1 MESGHVGAAR
11 VLVPVSDSSDV
22 FQSRI
27 LAPLQSAYLYEESK
41 QSFKYKSAV
50 LIKNE
55 QLEEK
60 YNAFREK
67 RRQAG
72 YSEEDLKET
81 FGFLLFD
88 DVNQA
93 HLFGETG
100 LLTGKSACTTLGD
113 PIKGVYISMY
123 SDCLDLNRW
132 YQGKSGYVAIIKL
145 TKGRVKKVPENYTQ
159 NFTAPTVGFDCHESE
174 ELSSV
179 SSKTSSFLAFERT
192 QYYLYELLDE
202 ESSETALSPS
212 AAVPFA
218 IVSFSYTDTKA
229 IRTPQATSEKK
240 KLVRDYMAWR
250 GQLQIGTQSYD
261 VGLRSTKGALIPT
274 KLPPVVKVEKAIS
287 MIDLMQLLPK
297 AAFETC
303 FSAEVFLG
311 GLYCSLYELVPS
323 EAKDTNSL
331 SQLLQ
336 EIKEKDIALTVPLN
350 DGGFLILLHSSHFS
364 PIDDNALNAS
374 EVLQGMFI
382 FPGSRVIKRGTKSG
396 QIKATIS
403 SEILQV
409 LPVLSYAEGVVEKT
423 PLNSTEELCDVLRQH
438 MQSYAELINPGLDLC
453 PSREVSLFPDQ
464 YDVLDDH
471 TNLYSSPEWT
481 DKARQS
487 FRSYMSK
494 PVSFQ
499 LPVSMASEILAAD
512 EGEQREDLDDN
523 IYCLSFP
530 EEAPTNPIGM
540 GSEDQLTDQK
550 SPVNAV
556 TSVENCLISTGAQ
569 VDFITVPQNVVPNDL
584 QAEDATE
591 DNSKSDLTALSK
603 TYDTGAKTPLSSPTS
618 DDMSAELI
626 VSITSAEQ
634 TVTDESLN
642 VISSMTATKHDDFQ
656 ISGFS
661 AAKLQTAGV
670 NSLHKTVK
678 IKTIDCPEVTNSS
691 ETKRRKLLKGHSK
704 IWPSLEKKPK
714 ACVETESSGDS
725 QLNNLLDI
733 DGRKLSRKC
742 NFGKLLY
749 KKKVRCVTHGSAVA
763 EEKKTDPGQQSSEDA
778 ILMDLELC
786 PLRRKTERWELKPV
800 ISECGRILVPHGSVA
815 FAEQIQSLK
824 HKFQCTIDEQCSEK
838 MLVDASVNDHKK
850 VEMEQESNTVPLTA
864 VDKTDDIISTDG
876 RNLFENIV
884 ASFTN
889 NENSLFR
896 QSDNCSLPLHPVSSE
911 HSSKNDGTDT
921 PPTEVKGTGTL
932 LPGKCAKKGE
942 FSLSKLKSVLLKAK
956 RKNNVLVSKETT
968 TGIAHT
974 EPCLSVSKETTTG
987 IAHTEPRLSVSKE
1000 TTTGI
1005 AHTEPRLTKGKDDAE
1020 ALEALTSVQ
1029 DTNVDVKEV
1038 TNMLSVDPRFA
1049 YALGLTPK
1057 ENPDKVQ
1064 KSEGQDSQFK
1074 EVSSETQEQALSNK
1088 QSQILQN
1095 PPSIFTRR
1103 GRIKMLK
1110 KHQGISEDNI
1120 KKKWWLHFQTPTHFP
1135 KLKHKEGFR
1144 DNSVRKTGTEKLNN
1158 ACSSTEAL
1166 NLLADL
1172 ALSASIDKVP
1182 PQPALEGKSETS
1194 FKKCGLIKDVPSAG
1208 QESLLHS
1215 LLRQPAARFI
1225 QPLETSSP
1233 SPPVEDREL
1242 VGLISKEHGYSLP
1255 SSFSLLLGLP
1265 GTTFRVAPLSG
1276 STRLLHHQQHLS
1288 RDHTVR
1294 PSVGQEDRHER
1305 NHCRTSEYQNK
1316 CLVRREKFSHSRTI
1330 VNKDK
1335 SVSVTRQW
1343 KENYDF
1349 SRDSKFASVS
1359 KGRAIV
1365 RALHG
1370 PWDSSVQDISDELRL
1385 IVHMWIG
1392 LFYSRST
1399 ARFFQ
1404 DDSNFTNLCSEESDS
1419 LEMSCEMVSPPAQS
1433 ENRANSFGAFPSP
1446 TDSQDPSI
1454 SKVLD
1459 LSKNDNFVVDQGS
1472 VILDLSL
1479 RNSCAETVTL
1489 DPQINS
1495 DKSSVSSELKEASDI
1510 LNTPKSSVGLQEART
1525 LQCYKPMVHV
1535 TETINEVNDL
1545 RSNYANEETSS
1556 PSQKADCL
1564 DCIDKPS
1571 FEDDG
1576 SLTHAREEIKSVSIW
1591 TGNLVTPFW
1600 IGHMLH
1606 GYNKEKTHE
1615 NNNIENS
1622 QTTGICLVKKQAT
1635 DSLKSM
1641 TNEETESDEADDVL
1655 CIDENYESQP
1665 KDGEEWEVKENP
1677 CQEKD
1682 IQPSP
1687 KVIHK
1692 WDSTKQ
1698 QLGIGCNGYC
1708 FENEKQLPR
1717 EGPKPVSPGQTENVA
1732 EEDNCGKE
1740 DELDCVSHDS
1750 DLSDQS
1756 LPMKCDGLESVQDC
1770 FTDCSRQAP
1779 FDEQPPQACH
1789 DAQLRKPC
1797 ANDSALTD
1805 EHAISEEAP
1814 CTPHENEPFCDESA
1828 DEENPVKYTCL
1839 AEEAP
1844 HEEAPCQKAELLV
1857 SDESTCSVNGSS
1869 AAGFIPQTKD
1879 SLEMRGSNDPDDQ
1892 KTKSVVLE
1900 RKDNNASQEELF
1912 HHQSHS
1918 PPSEVIKKD
1927 EAEEASTK
1935 ETNLKMNITNEEL
1948 EKAHKEVVIPFIAT
1962 DVVQLHISNPQ
1973 GKIDVQGQKGIP
1985 FNSETAH
1992 PDKLTE
1998 VSSSSIM
2005 YRKEEEVN
2013 AGTISLLDGS
2023 KTNQSLVFGSEADNR
2038 CPTPTLDEVPC
2049 DCIPCSLPGGSTEKT
2064 CINITA
2070 RCLSRSSTP
2079 LNLEKPLEQK
2089 LCYPSRVHRDPSPHY
2104 VQHSDEQRT
2113 LNVLKCLETFL
2124 SNSKRTDKSNQIETT
2139 DTKNGLDQKPNLSSK
2154 HLSTSSADIMNNKLG
2169 NLKPVVVSTSTS
2181 QELPKESSG
2190 HLVSSLKNKL
2200 EEVLGPQHSFERTD
2214 ITKDTSIGQDDCHS
2228 YRSTPSAQCLQTIK
2242 PNIDQDGHKT
2252 TSESNLNDGPGSFN
2266 QRPVMAVKPSKNDE
2280 SQSDHSSKDGQI
2292 EYSPTNAPPTTMPLE
2307 KTECFIENSGLNDEN
2322 QKLSEFS
2329 TKGYQLSIVNDGNS
2343 NSDEATLAP
2352 LDPPD
2357 KYQRGSMILSSALSK
2372 QSVELAKSD
2381 QHQGFFTHSL
2391 LEKVGET
2398 IKENPKMDQKD
2409 GSEASTLFGDDND
2422 TSITEESLIPG
2433 PQTSLTC
2440 TVFNTGRKR
2449 PYSFLEEVS
2458 RRCLQDD
2465 PTQASMEQE
2474 CLIFSDQMKQL
2485 LKSSKRGQISKQDTD
2500 DTLTLSCAS
2509 PLTVHFSSLE
2519 EQEDSMDLLD
2529 APSLAGQKIKVDMS
2543 DRKNTEDEKA
2553 MHPQNLSQ
2561 KTDNLKEH
2569 VDVSAVT
2576 AKSARLYEAM
2586 MDDIC
2591 GVRKAPLRPKHLMNR
2606 GYKNIEPSNP
2616 FDFCDQMK
2624 REMDES
2630 FRSKLN
2636 SVVKKSCKT
2645 KYRFYILAT
2654 SDDAVFEETKA
2665 QLESVG
2671 HTSIQPSK
2679 FFLGEGSSS
2688 SLLIVLRNEDIA
2700 EHICKVPH
2708 LLELKKSPGVQFAG
2722 IDEPDDVVNLT
2733 HQELFTRGGFLM
2745 FDNAALESLSLCD
2758 MKKCSD
2764 ILQELGRTGKWKWML
2779 HYRDSRRL
2787 KENARLNSEAKEKKC
2802 FLNSCQDSGILEF
2815 LPYHKCDHTSRD
2827 QPDYLTCLVRLQVQ
2841 NISARYPLFITDAT
2855 TDGTFGI
2862 NGILTMTVNSFLT
2875 KSPSET
2881 LL

>member
-1 MESGHVGAAR
+1 MESGHVGAAH
-11 VLVPVSDSSDV
+11 VLVPVPDSSDV
-22 FQSRI
+22 FQNRI

-55 QLEEK
+55 PLEEK
-60 YNAFREK
+60 YNAYRA
-67 RRQAG
+67 RRSEAG

-113 PIKGVYISMY
+113 PSKGVYISMY

-132 YQGKSGYVAIIKL
+132 YQGKSGYVAIIRL

-159 NFTAPTVGFDCHESE
+159 NFTAPTVGFDCHESG
-174 ELSSV
+174 ELASV

-202 ESSETALSPS
+202 EIGETAPSPS

-229 IRTPQATSEKK
+229 ILVTPQATSEKK

-274 KLPPVVKVEKAIS
+274 KLPPVVKVDRAIS
-287 MIDLMQLLPK
+287 MLDLMQLLPK

-303 FSAEVFLG
+303 FSTEVFLG

-331 SQLLQ
+331 SPLLQ
-336 EIKEKDIALTVPLN
+336 EIKEKDLALTVPLK
-350 DGGFLILLHSSHFS
+350 DGGFLILLHPSHFP

-382 FPGSRVIKRGTKSG
+382 FPGSRVVKRGTSG
-396 QIKATIS
+396 QKKATIS

-409 LPVLSYAEGVVEKT
+409 LPVLSYAEGLVEKT

-438 MQSYAELINPGLDLC
+438 MQSYAELINPVLDLSL
-453 PSREVSLFPDQ
+453 SREVSLFPDQ

-471 TNLYSSPEWT
+471 RHLYSSPEWT

-487 FRSYMSK
+487 FRSYMRK

-499 LPVSMASEILAAD
+499 LPVSMASEVLAAE
-512 EGEQREDLDDN
+512 EGEQGEDLEDN
-523 IYCLSFP
+523 IYCVSFP
-530 EEAPTNPIGM
+530 EEAPTNPIGT

-550 SPVNAV
+550 SPVNAE

-569 VDFITVPQNVVPNDL
+569 VDSITGPQNVVPKDL
-584 QAEDATE
+584 QADDTTE
-591 DNSKSDLTALSK
+591 ENSKSALTALSK
-603 TYDTGAKTPLSSPTS
+603 TFDTEAKTPLSSPKS

-634 TVTDESLN
+634 TVTNESLN

-661 AAKLQTAGV
+661 AAKLQTEGV

-678 IKTIDCPEVTNSS
+678 IKTIDCLEVIDSS
-691 ETKRRKLLKGHSK
+691 ETKRRKVRKGHSK
-704 IWPSLEKKPK
+704 VWLRLKRRTK

-725 QLNNLLDI
+725 RLNNLLDI
-733 DGRKLSRKC
+733 DRRKLSRKC
-742 NFGKLLY
+742 NFGKLLS
-749 KKKVRCVTHGSAVA
+749 KNKKVRFVTDGLAVA
-763 EEKKTDPGQQSSEDA
+763 EDKKPDPAQQSSGDA
-778 ILMDLELC
+778 ILMDFELC
-786 PLRRKTERWELKPV
+786 PQRRKALRWELKPV
-800 ISECGRILVPHGSVA
+800 ISECGRILVPHGAVA
-815 FAEQIQSLK
+815 VPEQIQSLK
-824 HKFQCTIDEQCSEK
+824 HKFQCTKDEQCAEK
-838 MLVDASVNDHKK
+838 MLVDASLNDHKK
-850 VEMEQESNTVPLTA
+850 VEMEQDSVPLTA
-864 VDKTDDIISTDG
+864 MDKTDDIISTDG
-876 RNLFENIV
+876 RNLFDNIV
-884 ASFTN
+884 ASLTN
-889 NENSLFR
+889 NENSLLR
-896 QSDNCSLPLHPVSSE
+896 QSDNCSWPLHPVSTE
-911 HSSKNDGTDT
+911 HSSNNDGTDT
-921 PPTEVKGTGTL
+921 PPTEVKESGPL
-932 LPGKCAKKGE
+932 LTGKCAKKGE
-942 FSLSKLKSVLLKAK
+942 FDLRKLKSVLLKAK

-968 TGIAHT
+968 TGIAH
-974 EPCLSVSKETTTG
+974 
-987 IAHTEPRLSVSKE
+987 AEPRLKE
-1000 TTTGI
+1000 D
-1005 AHTEPRLTKGKDDAE
+1005 KDDAE

-1038 TNMLSVDPRFA
+1038 RNMLSVDPRFA

-1064 KSEGQDSQFK
+1064 KSEVQVSQFK
-1074 EVSSETQEQALSNK
+1074 EDSSETQEQALSNK
-1088 QSQILQN
+1088 QSQVLQS

-1120 KKKWWLHFQTPTHFP
+1120 KKNWWLHFQTPNRLPTD
-1135 KLKHKEGFR
+1135 KLKPKEGSR
-1144 DNSVRKTGTEKLNN
+1144 DNSVRKTDMEQLNN

-1182 PQPALEGKSETS
+1182 PQPALEGKPETS
-1194 FKKCGLIKDVPSAG
+1194 FKKCGLRKDVPSAG

-1215 LLRQPAARFI
+1215 LLRQPAAKFI
-1225 QPLETSSP
+1225 QPLETSSS

-1265 GTTFRVAPLSG
+1265 GTTFRVTPLNG

-1288 RDHTVR
+1288 RDHTVG
-1294 PSVGQEDRHER
+1294 PTFGQEDRHER
-1305 NHCRTSEYQNK
+1305 NHYGTSEFQKK
-1316 CLVRREKFSHSRTI
+1316 CLERREKFRHSRTI

-1359 KGRAIV
+1359 KGRAVV

-1404 DDSNFTNLCSEESDS
+1404 DDSNFTNLCSKENDS

-1433 ENRANSFGAFPSP
+1433 ENRANSVGAFPSP
-1446 TDSQDPSI
+1446 TDSQDPST
-1454 SKVLD
+1454 STVLD
-1459 LSKNDNFVVDQGS
+1459 LSKNDNFACDQGS

-1479 RNSCAETVTL
+1479 RNSRAETVTL
-1489 DPQINS
+1489 DPQINCE
-1495 DKSSVSSELKEASDI
+1495 KSSVSSELKEASHI
-1510 LNTPKSSVGLQEART
+1510 LNTLKSSVGLQEARK
-1525 LQCYKPMVHV
+1525 LQCYKPMVNV

-1545 RSNYANEETSS
+1545 RNNYGNEETSS
-1556 PSQKADCL
+1556 PSQKDDCL

-1571 FEDDG
+1571 FGDDG
-1576 SLTHAREEIKSVSIW
+1576 TFTHGREEIKSVSIW
-1591 TGNLVTPFW
+1591 TGNLQTPLL
-1600 IGHMLH
+1600 ISYLLH
-1606 GYNKEKTHE
+1606 ERNKEKTHV
-1615 NNNIENS
+1615 NSSFQNS
-1622 QTTGICLVKKQAT
+1622 QTTGLGLVQKQVT
-1635 DSLKSM
+1635 DSPKSM
-1641 TNEETESDEADDVL
+1641 TNEEAESDKEDVL
-1655 CIDENYESQP
+1655 YIDEDDEILP
-1665 KDGEEWEVKENP
+1665 KDGGKWEMKENRG
-1677 CQEKD
+1677 QEKD
-1682 IQPSP
+1682 LQASP
-1687 KVIHK
+1687 KLIHK
-1692 WDSTKQ
+1692 WDDSTKQ
-1698 QLGIGCNGYC
+1698 QLGIGCNGY
-1708 FENEKQLPR
+1708 FLENEKQLSR
-1717 EGPKPVSPGQTENVA
+1717 EGPKPISPGQTANVA

-1740 DELDCVSHDS
+1740 DELDCVSKDR

-1779 FDEQPPQACH
+1779 FDEQPPQASH
-1789 DAQLRKPC
+1789 DAQLKKPWT
-1797 ANDSALTD
+1797 NDSTLTD
-1805 EHAISEEAP
+1805 EHAIAEEAP
-1814 CTPHENEPFCDESA
+1814 CTPHENEPLCDESA
-1828 DEENPVKYTCL
+1828 DEEIPVKYTCL

-1844 HEEAPCQKAELLV
+1844 CEEALCQKAVLLV
-1857 SDESTCSVNGSS
+1857 SDESTCSLNGSS

-1879 SLEMRGSNDPDDQ
+1879 CLEMTGNDDPDDQ

-1900 RKDNNASQEELF
+1900 RKDNTASQEELF

-1918 PPSEVIKKD
+1918 PPSEVIEKA
-1927 EAEEASTK
+1927 EAEDALTK
-1935 ETNLKMNITNEEL
+1935 ETNRKMRITNEDF
-1948 EKAHKEVVIPFIAT
+1948 EKAHSEVVIPFIAS
-1962 DVVQLHISNPQ
+1962 DIVQLHISHSH
-1973 GKIDVQGQKGIP
+1973 GKMDVQGQKGIP
-1985 FNSETAH
+1985 LNSETAQL
-1992 PDKLTE
+1992 DKPTA
-1998 VSSSSIM
+1998 VSSYSIM

-2013 AGTISLLDGS
+2013 AGQISLLDVS
-2023 KTNQSLVFGSEADNR
+2023 ETKQPSVFGSEADNR

-2049 DCIPCSLPGGSTEKT
+2049 KCIPCSLPGGSTEKT
-2064 CINITA
+2064 CLNITA
-2070 RCLSRSSTP
+2070 KCLSRSSTH

-2089 LCYPSRVHRDPSPHY
+2089 LCYPLRVHRDPSPHY

-2124 SNSKRTDKSNQIETT
+2124 SISKRTNKSNQIETT
-2139 DTKNGLDQKPNLSSK
+2139 DAKISLDQKPN
-2154 HLSTSSADIMNNKLG
+2154 LSTSSADIMNKKLG
-2169 NLKPVVVSTSTS
+2169 NLKPVLVSTSTS
-2181 QELPKESSG
+2181 QESSG
-2190 HLVSSLKNKL
+2190 HLVLSFKNKL
-2200 EEVLGPQHSFERTD
+2200 EEVLGAQLQQQNKDSPLPQHSFERTD
-2214 ITKDTSIGQDDCHS
+2214 ITKDTSIGKDCHP
-2228 YRSTPSAQCLQTIK
+2228 YRSTPSAQCLQTIE

-2252 TSESNLNDGPGSFN
+2252 TSESNLNDGPGSYN

-2280 SQSDHSSKDGQI
+2280 NQSDHSSKDGQI
-2292 EYSPTNAPPTTMPLE
+2292 EYAPTYAPPTTMPLE
-2307 KTECFIENSGLNDEN
+2307 KTECFIENSGLNYEDP
-2322 QKLSEFS
+2322 KLSGFP
-2329 TKGYQLSIVNDGNS
+2329 TKSYQLSIVNDC
-2343 NSDEATLAP
+2343 NSDEATFAH

-2357 KYQRGSMILSSALSK
+2357 KYQRGSTILSSALSK
-2372 QSVELAKSD
+2372 QSVDLSKSD
-2381 QHQGFFTHSL
+2381 QHQGFFTHSSP
-2391 LEKVGET
+2391 EKVGKT

-2409 GSEASTLFGDDND
+2409 GSEASTLIGDDYD
-2422 TSITEESLIPG
+2422 TNITEESLIPG
-2433 PQTSLTC
+2433 PQTSLMC

-2449 PYSFLEEVS
+2449 PYSFLEEIS
-2458 RRCLQDD
+2458 RRCLEDD

-2474 CLIFSDQMKQL
+2474 CLIFSDQMKHL
-2485 LKSSKRGQISKQDTD
+2485 LKRSKRGQTSEQDTD

-2519 EQEDSMDLLD
+2519 EQEDSLDLLD
-2529 APSLAGQKIKVDMS
+2529 APSLTRQKIKVDMS
-2543 DRKNTEDEKA
+2543 DRKNTEDEKT

-2569 VDVSAVT
+2569 ADVSVVT
-2576 AKSARLYEAM
+2576 ANSARLYEAM
-2586 MDDIC
+2586 MDGIC
-2591 GVRKAPLRPKHLMNR
+2591 GARKAPLRPEHLVNR
-2606 GYKNIEPSNP
+2606 GSKNIEPSNP

-2624 REMDES
+2624 REMDEC

-2671 HTSIQPSK
+2671 HTYIQPSK

-2688 SLLIVLRNEDIA
+2688 SLLIILRNEDIA

-2802 FLNSCQDSGILEF
+2802 FLNSCQESGILEF

-2855 TDGTFGI
+2855 TDGAFGR
-2862 NGILTMTVNSFLT
+2862 NGILTMTLNSFLT

>member
-1 MESGHVGAAR
+1 MESGQVGAAR
-11 VLVPVSDSSDV
+11 VLVPVPDSSDD

-27 LAPLQSAYLYEESK
+27 LDPLQSAYLYEESK

-55 QLEEK
+55 PLEEK
-60 YNAFREK
+60 YNAFRA
-67 RRQAG
+67 RRSEAG

-93 HLFGETG
+93 HSFGETG

-113 PIKGVYISMY
+113 PSKGVYISMY

-132 YQGKSGYVAIIKL
+132 YQGKSGYVAIIRL
-145 TKGRVKKVPENYTQ
+145 TKGRVKRVPENYTQ
-159 NFTAPTVGFDCHESE
+159 NFTAPTVGFDCHESG

-202 ESSETALSPS
+202 GSSETALSPS

-229 IRTPQATSEKK
+229 ILVTPQATSEKK

-261 VGLRSTKGALIPT
+261 VGLRSTKGALIPI
-274 KLPPVVKVEKAIS
+274 KLPPVVKVERAIS
-287 MIDLMQLLPK
+287 MLDLTQLLPK
-297 AAFETC
+297 AAFENC

-331 SQLLQ
+331 SPLLQ
-336 EIKEKDIALTVPLN
+336 EIKEKDLALTVPLK
-350 DGGFLILLHSSHFS
+350 DGGFLILLHSSHFP

-382 FPGSRVIKRGTKSG
+382 FPGSRVVKRGTSG
-396 QIKATIS
+396 QKKATIS

-423 PLNSTEELCDVLRQH
+423 ALNSTEELCDVLRQH
-438 MQSYAELINPGLDLC
+438 MQSYAELINPGLDLT

-471 TNLYSSPEWT
+471 RHLYSSPEWT
-481 DKARQS
+481 DRAQQS
-487 FRSYMSK
+487 FKSYMSK

-499 LPVSMASEILAAD
+499 LPVSVASEILAAE
-512 EGEQREDLDDN
+512 EGEQDLEDN

-550 SPVNAV
+550 SPVNADP
-556 TSVENCLISTGAQ
+556 SVENILISTGAQ
-569 VDFITVPQNVVPNDL
+569 ADFITGPQNIVPKDL

-603 TYDTGAKTPLSSPTS
+603 TFETGAKTPLSPPTS

-626 VSITSAEQ
+626 VSITSAEK
-634 TVTDESLN
+634 TVTDEGLN
-642 VISSMTATKHDDFQ
+642 VISSMTAAKQDDFQ
-656 ISGFS
+656 MSGFS
-661 AAKLQTAGV
+661 SAKLQTAGV

-678 IKTIDCPEVTNSS
+678 IKPIDCPAVTNSP
-691 ETKRRKLLKGHSK
+691 ETKRRKVRIGRSKVWLRLKRTT
-704 IWPSLEKKPK
+704 K

-725 QLNNLLDI
+725 QLNNLWNI
-733 DGRKLSRKC
+733 DRRKLSRKC
-742 NFGKLLY
+742 NFGKLLS
-749 KKKVRCVTHGSAVA
+749 KNKKVRWVTDGLSVA
-763 EEKKTDPGQQSSEDA
+763 EEKKTDPALQSSEDA
-778 ILMDLELC
+778 ISMGLELC
-786 PLRRKTERWELKPV
+786 PQRRKTLRWELKPV
-800 ISECGRILVPHGSVA
+800 ISECGRILVPHGAVA
-815 FAEQIQSLK
+815 VPEQIQSLK
-824 HKFQCTIDEQCSEK
+824 HKFQCTLDEQCAEK
-838 MLVDASVNDHKK
+838 RLVDAAVNDHKK

-864 VDKTDDIISTDG
+864 VDNTDG
-876 RNLFENIV
+876 RNLFDNIE
-884 ASFTN
+884 ASFTK

-921 PPTEVKGTGTL
+921 PPTEVKETGPL
-932 LPGKCAKKGE
+932 LTGKCAKKGE
-942 FSLSKLKSVLLKAK
+942 FDLSKLKVLLTA
-956 RKNNVLVSKETT
+956 RKNNVLVSKGTT
-968 TGIAHT
+968 PGIAHAK
-974 EPCLSVSKETTTG
+974 PLLKE
-987 IAHTEPRLSVSKE
+987 
-1000 TTTGI
+1000 
-1005 AHTEPRLTKGKDDAE
+1005 GKDDAE

-1029 DTNVDVKEV
+1029 DTNVDVNEV
-1038 TNMLSVDPRFA
+1038 TNMQSVDPRFA

-1064 KSEGQDSQFK
+1064 KSEVQVSQFK
-1074 EVSSETQEQALSNK
+1074 EDSSDTQEQALSNK
-1088 QSQILQN
+1088 QSQVLQSST
-1095 PPSIFTRR
+1095 SIFTRR

-1120 KKKWWLHFQTPTHFP
+1120 KKKWWLHFQTPTRLP
-1135 KLKHKEGFR
+1135 TDKLKPKEDFR
-1144 DNSVRKTGTEKLNN
+1144 DNSVKKTDVEKLNN
-1158 ACSSTEAL
+1158 DGSSTEAL

-1182 PQPALEGKSETS
+1182 PQPALEGKPETS
-1194 FKKCGLIKDVPSAG
+1194 FKKCGLRKDVPSAG

-1215 LLRQPAARFI
+1215 LLRKPAARFI
-1225 QPLETSSP
+1225 QSLETSSS

-1265 GTTFRVAPLSG
+1265 GTTFRVTPLNG

-1294 PSVGQEDRHER
+1294 PTFGQEDRHER
-1305 NHCRTSEYQNK
+1305 NHYGTSEYQKK
-1316 CLVRREKFSHSRTI
+1316 CLERRENFRHSRTI

-1335 SVSVTRQW
+1335 SVTVTRQW

-1359 KGRAIV
+1359 KGRAVV

-1399 ARFFQ
+1399 ARSFQ

-1419 LEMSCEMVSPPAQS
+1419 LEMSCEIVSPPAQS
-1433 ENRANSFGAFPSP
+1433 ENRANFVGAFPSG
-1446 TDSQDPSI
+1446 TDSQDPST

-1459 LSKNDNFVVDQGS
+1459 LSKNDNFFFDQGS
-1472 VILDLSL
+1472 GILDLSL
-1479 RNSCAETVTL
+1479 RNSRAETVTL
-1489 DPQINS
+1489 DPQINCE
-1495 DKSSVSSELKEASDI
+1495 KSSELKEASDI
-1510 LNTPKSSVGLQEART
+1510 LNTPKTSVGLQEART

-1535 TETINEVNDL
+1535 TETINVVNDL
-1545 RSNYANEETSS
+1545 RRNYGKEETSS

-1571 FEDDG
+1571 FGHDG
-1576 SLTHAREEIKSVSIW
+1576 SFTHGREEIKSVSIW
-1591 TGNLVTPFW
+1591 TGNLQTPFL
-1600 IGHMLH
+1600 IGFLLH
-1606 GYNKEKTHE
+1606 ERNKEKTRE
-1615 NNNIENS
+1615 NNRL
-1622 QTTGICLVKKQAT
+1622 GLVPKQAKV
-1635 DSLKSM
+1635 SPKSM
-1641 TNEETESDEADDVL
+1641 TDEEAESDKEGVL
-1655 CIDENYESQP
+1655 CIDEDDEILP
-1665 KDGEEWEVKENP
+1665 KDGEKWEVKETP
-1677 CQEKD
+1677 FQEKD
-1682 IQPSP
+1682 VQPSP
-1687 KVIHK
+1687 KRIHK
-1692 WDSTKQ
+1692 WDDSTKQ
-1698 QLGIGCNGYC
+1698 QLGIGCNGYS
-1708 FENEKQLPR
+1708 FENEKQLSR
-1717 EGPKPVSPGQTENVA
+1717 EGPKPVSPGQTANAA

-1740 DELDCVSHDS
+1740 DQLDCVSKAI

-1756 LPMKCDGLESVQDC
+1756 LPRKCDGLVSVQDC
-1770 FTDCSRQAP
+1770 FTDCSRQAQ

-1797 ANDSALTD
+1797 ANESALTD

-1828 DEENPVKYTCL
+1828 DEENPVTYTCL
-1839 AEEAP
+1839 AEKAS
-1844 HEEAPCQKAELLV
+1844 CQKAVLLIP
-1857 SDESTCSVNGSS
+1857 DESTCSLNGSS
-1869 AAGFIPQTKD
+1869 TAGFIPQTED
-1879 SLEMRGSNDPDDQ
+1879 SLKMSGNDDPDDQ

-1900 RKDNNASQEELF
+1900 RKDNNASQEESF

-1918 PPSEVIKKD
+1918 PLSEVIKKD

-1935 ETNLKMNITNEEL
+1935 ETNLKMNITNEDL
-1948 EKAHKEVVIPFIAT
+1948 EKSHSEVIPFIAS
-1962 DVVQLHISNPQ
+1962 DIVQLHISHPQ
-1973 GKIDVQGQKGIP
+1973 GKMDIQGHEGIP
-1985 FNSETAH
+1985 LNSETAQL
-1992 PDKLTE
+1992 DKPTA

-2005 YRKEEEVN
+2005 DRKEEEAN
-2013 AGTISLLDGS
+2013 AGKISLLDVGE
-2023 KTNQSLVFGSEADNR
+2023 TNQPLVFGSEADNR

-2049 DCIPCSLPGGSTEKT
+2049 IPCSVPGGSTEKT
-2064 CINITA
+2064 CINITS

-2104 VQHSDEQRT
+2104 VHHSDEQRT

-2124 SNSKRTDKSNQIETT
+2124 SISKRTNKSNQIETT
-2139 DTKNGLDQKPNLSSK
+2139 DAKNSLDQKPNLSSK
-2154 HLSTSSADIMNNKLG
+2154 HLSTSSADIMDKKLG
-2169 NLKPVVVSTSTS
+2169 NLKPLLVSTSTS
-2181 QELPKESSG
+2181 QELPKEESSG
-2190 HLVSSLKNKL
+2190 HLVSSFKNKL
-2200 EEVLGPQHSFERTD
+2200 EEVLGVQLQQQNKDSPLPQHSFERTD
-2214 ITKDTSIGQDDCHS
+2214 ITKDTSIGNDYCHP
-2228 YRSTPSAQCLQTIK
+2228 YRSTPSAQCLQTVE

-2252 TSESNLNDGPGSFN
+2252 TSESNLNDGPGSCN
-2266 QRPVMAVKPSKNDE
+2266 QRPVMAVKPSKNDG

-2292 EYSPTNAPPTTMPLE
+2292 EYSPTYAPPTTMPLE

-2322 QKLSEFS
+2322 PKFSEFS
-2329 TKGYQLSIVNDGNS
+2329 TKSYQLSIVNDC
-2343 NSDEATLAP
+2343 NSDEATFAH

-2357 KYQRGSMILSSALSK
+2357 KCQIGSMILSSALSK
-2372 QSVELAKSD
+2372 QSVELSKSD
-2381 QHQGFFTHSL
+2381 QHQGFFAHSL
-2391 LEKVGET
+2391 PEKVGET
-2398 IKENPKMDQKD
+2398 VKENPKVDQKD
-2409 GSEASTLFGDDND
+2409 GSESSTLFGDDYD
-2422 TSITEESLIPG
+2422 TNITEENLIPG
-2433 PQTSLTC
+2433 PNTSLMC
-2440 TVFNTGRKR
+2440 TVFNTCRKR
-2449 PYSFLEEVS
+2449 PYSFLEEIS
-2458 RRCLQDD
+2458 RRCLEDD
-2465 PTQASMEQE
+2465 PTQVSMEQE
-2474 CLIFSDQMKQL
+2474 CLIFSDQMKLL
-2485 LKSSKRGQISKQDTD
+2485 LKRSKRGQLSEQDTED
-2500 DTLTLSCAS
+2500 SCAS

-2519 EQEDSMDLLD
+2519 EQEDSLDLLD

-2543 DRKNTEDEKA
+2543 DRKNTEDEKT

-2561 KTDNLKEH
+2561 KTDILKEH
-2569 VDVSAVT
+2569 ADVSVVT
-2576 AKSARLYEAM
+2576 ANSAILYEAM
-2586 MDDIC
+2586 MDGIC
-2591 GVRKAPLRPKHLMNR
+2591 GAQKAPLRPEHSINR

-2688 SLLIVLRNEDIA
+2688 SLLIILRNEDIA

-2827 QPDYLTCLVRLQVQ
+2827 QPDYLSCLVRLQVQ

-2855 TDGTFGI
+2855 TDGAFGR